1 MSTESRED
9 AKDPDR
15 DSEQGAPGP
24 HDDASGAPP
33 EAGQAAEPGLAEPGL
48 AEPGPAEP
56 GLAEP
61 GPATAAE
68 AGPTEEAGGQGET
81 GPGTPSAAATAPAA
95 APARPRGG
103 RILGGLALL
112 VALAALGG
120 AGYLYYHLIYLDD
133 TPDLTGRLDGL
144 AAELG
149 DTDARFAALERD
161 RQQALDELRD
171 QQARARAETA
181 AALRAALAEVSRQAP
196 PSTGEWQRAEIQ
208 YLLRIANHRLLM
220 ERDVTGALTLLQAAD
235 GVLQQ
240 LDDFSLHEV
249 RARLADEIAALEGI
263 EGVDLEGVFL
273 RLEAAKRDLDTLP
286 LKVPEYIAAQAPQ
299 AAETPEASGP
309 LAALESQLDRY
320 LRFRRFEGA
329 VKPLLAPEEAVYLAL
344 NLRLMLERAQMA
356 ALRGEQLMF
365 EESINTAL
373 DWIDEYLDTSE
384 RPAERLISELQALT
398 EVELEQALPDISGSL
413 NALQDVLRNPA

>member
-1 MSTESRED
+1 MSTESKEDPTDTNPPGPEGGPGPGKEDVSAVPAAAPAVEPDAVPEATSEPAED
-9 AKDPDR
+9 A
-15 DSEQGAPGP
+15 GA
-24 HDDASGAPP
+24 AP
-33 EAGQAAEPGLAEPGL
+33 E
-48 AEPGPAEP
+48 
-56 GLAEP
+56 
-61 GPATAAE
+61 PATE
-68 AGPTEEAGGQGET
+68 R
-81 GPGTPSAAATAPAA
+81 APAA
-95 APARPRGG
+95 ESAAPPPARPRGG

-120 AGYLYYHLIYLDD
+120 AGYLYYLLIYLDD

-144 AAELG
+144 AAEIA
-149 DTDARFAALERD
+149 DTDQRFAALERD

-171 QQARARAETA
+171 QQARARAETS

-220 ERDVTGALTLLQAAD
+220 ERDAAGALTLLQAAD
-235 GVLQQ
+235 AVLQQ

-249 RARLADEIAALEGI
+249 RARLADEIAALESLEGI
-263 EGVDLEGVFL
+263 DLEGVFL
-273 RLEAAKRDLDTLP
+273 RLETAKRDLDTLP
-286 LKVPEYIAAQAPQ
+286 LKVPEYIEAGPAEPPQ
-299 AAETPEASGP
+299 DTGP
-309 LAALESQLDRY
+309 LAALQGHLDRY

-373 DWIDEYLDTSE
+373 DWIEAYLDTSE
-384 RPAERLISELQALT
+384 RPAQRLIRELEALT
-398 EVELEQALPDISGSL
+398 EVQLEQPLPDISGSL